1 MSTDFTLEQFG
12 LDFKV
17 VVEKGDIFGRE
28 LLHLVQNMIGFFDV
42 PYEIRLEKVI
52 QAVISQNF
60 IVAVF
65 LRIQVDFQRKNS
77 LAFFADIR
85 IMTILGAIYHRQ
97 GTGLIKEQMAVA
109 VAVFTAVAFF
119 KDRPTF
125 VHVKAKFLI
134 AVIDELDILLR
145 LYYVNLFHSYR
156 LLGFSIIHSPL
167 DSICLGMKKRLSH

>member
-1 MSTDFTLEQFG
+1 M
-12 LDFKV
+12 
-17 VVEKGDIFGRE
+17 EKGDIFWRE
-28 LLHLVQNMIGFFDV
+28 LLHPVQNMIGFFDV

-65 LRIQVDFQRKNS
+65 LRIRVDFQRKNS
-77 LAFFADIR
+77 MTFFADIR
-85 IMTILGAIYHRQ
+85 IMAIFGTVYHRQ

-109 VAVFTAVAFF
+109 IAVFTAVAFF

-134 AVIDELDILLR
+134 AVIDELDILLC

-156 LLGFSIIHSPL
+156 LLGFSIIHSPV

>member
-17 VVEKGDIFGRE
+17 IVEKGDIFGRE
-28 LLHLVQNMIGFFDV
+28 LLHLVQNMIGFFEV
-42 PYEIRLEKVI
+42 CYEIRLEKVI
-52 QAVISQNF
+52 QAVISKDF

-65 LRIQVDFQRKNS
+65 VRIRVNFQRKNS
-77 LAFFADIR
+77 MAFFADIR

-97 GTGLIKEQMAVA
+97 GAGILKEQMTITVA
-109 VAVFTAVAFF
+109 MFAAVAFF

-125 VHVKAKFLI
+125 VHVKGKFLI
-134 AVIDELDILLR
+134 AVIDELDILLC

-156 LLGFSIIHSPL
+156 LLGHIIIHQ
-167 DSICLGMKKRLSH
+167 

>member
-17 VVEKGDIFGRE
+17 VVEKSDIFGRE
-28 LLHLVQNMIGFFDV
+28 PLHLVQNMIGFFDF

-65 LRIQVDFQRKNS
+65 LRIRVDFQRKNS
-77 LAFFADIR
+77 MAFFADIR
-85 IMTILGAIYHRQ
+85 IMTILGAIYHCQ
-97 GTGLIKEQMAVA
+97 GSGIIKEQMAVA
-109 VAVFTAVAFF
+109 VAVFAAVAFF
-119 KDRPTF
+119 KDGPTF